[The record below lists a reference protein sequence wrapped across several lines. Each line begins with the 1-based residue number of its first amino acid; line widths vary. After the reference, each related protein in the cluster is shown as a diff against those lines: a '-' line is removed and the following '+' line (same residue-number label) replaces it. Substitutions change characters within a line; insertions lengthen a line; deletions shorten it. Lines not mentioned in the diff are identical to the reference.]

1 MGKGGNKGND
11 LLCTAAQMEMIQH
24 YMSGWTKER
33 SFREAFPERSVS
45 PKTVWAEFGK
55 EEVRAEIK
63 RQQELLKEASKAEI
77 KDLTLLWSRE
87 KAVQTYMDLIAGAQE
102 RMENMAK
109 NSRDYAA
116 LAKVV
121 NDSAASIGK
130 MLGYDAPIKLDADNK
145 VTVRFDGGGDED
157 RSADLPDE
165 DWLG

>member
-1 MGKGGNKGND
+1 MKDNEM
-11 LLCTAAQMEMIQH
+11 LCTAAQMEMIQH

-33 SFREAFPERSVS
+33 SFREAFPSRSVN
-45 PKTVWAEFGK
+45 PKAIWLEFGK
-55 EEVRAEIK
+55 PEVQAEIK
-63 RQQELLKEASKAEI
+63 RQQELLEEASKAEI

-130 MLGYDAPIKLDADNK
+130 MLGYDAPIKLDTDNK
-145 VTVRFDGGGDED
+145 VTVRFDSGGGDGQN
-157 RSADLPDE
+157 ADLPDE

>member
-1 MGKGGNKGND
+1 MAETNCDD
-11 LLCTAAQMEMIQH
+11 LRCTAAQMTMIEH

-33 SFREAFPERSVS
+33 SFREAFPERNSSLPSVIHR
-45 PKTVWAEFGK
+45 EFSK
-55 EEVRAEIK
+55 PEVQAEIK
-63 RQQELLKEASKAEI
+63 RQQELLKEASKAKIE
-77 KDLTLLWSRE
+77 DLTLLWSRE

-102 RMENMAK
+102 RMQNMAK

-145 VTVRFDGGGDED
+145 VTVRFDGGTSDGQN
-157 RSADLPDE
+157 ADLPDE

>member
-1 MGKGGNKGND
+1 MAKNGD
-11 LLCTAAQMEMIQH
+11 CSCTAAQMEMIEH
-24 YMSGWTKER
+24 YMAGWTKDK
-33 SFREAFPERSVS
+33 SFRAAFPERACSSQV
-45 PKTVWAEFGK
+45 VWKEFLK
-55 EEVRAEIK
+55 PEVQAEIK

-102 RMENMAK
+102 RMENIAK

>member
-1 MGKGGNKGND
+1 MGAIKNNHKASCN
-11 LLCTAAQMEMIQH
+11 AAQMEMINH
-24 YMSGWTKER
+24 YMQGWTKDR
-33 SFREAFPERSVS
+33 SYRTAFPERSAD
-45 PKTVWAEFGK
+45 PRCIWQEFAK
-55 EEVRAEIK
+55 PEVQAEIK
-63 RQQELLKEASKAEI
+63 RQQELLQESRKTEL

-87 KAVQTYMDLIAGAQE
+87 KAVQTYMDLITGAQE
-102 RMENMAK
+102 RMQNMAE

-121 NDSAASIGK
+121 IDSAASIGK

-145 VTVRFDGGGDED
+145 VTVRFDGGGSGD